1 MLNSRLRN
9 ITVIIVILVL
19 AVIILIIGRRSPF
32 GTRNS
37 EFHVDNTEKVS
48 RILISG
54 EKQSVDL
61 QRTDRGWTVNGMH
74 YARPSAIETIL
85 RVIGQMRIK
94 SPVSSAIFQRVRGDD
109 PAPLIEVQI
118 FAARRQI
125 QSFRIYQDNA
135 SSHGGI
141 MQKRKDS
148 KPFYVHV
155 PGYDPDPCSHFVVDE
170 KYWMPYTVFNISPEE
185 IGRIDLRY
193 FSREDSS
200 FSIVIRDR
208 DILFSNAV
216 YEGAELDTAAIGRY
230 FSYFTYV
237 PFERWV
243 HGNLSSAGRLFTGIR
258 PYFRLDVFNDD
269 ADTLSLMTWTMMKKQ
284 GGSATEDT
292 DRLLGSTNG
301 GDDMFI
307 IKYYD
312 LDPLIKGPSYFI
324 SD

>member
-32 GTRNS
+32 GTGNS
-37 EFHVDNTEKVS
+37 EFHVDNAEKVS
-48 RILISG
+48 RIVISG

-61 QRTDRGWTVNGMH
+61 QRTAGGWTVNGKH
-74 YARPSAIETIL
+74 YARPSAIDAIL
-85 RVIGQMRIK
+85 RVIGQVRIK
-94 SPVSSAIFQRVRGDD
+94 SPVSSSVFDRVRGDD
-109 PAPLIEVQI
+109 PAPPIGVEI
-118 FAARRQI
+118 FDGRRQI
-125 QSFRIYQDNA
+125 QSFRIYRDTV
-135 SSHGGI
+135 SSFGGI

-155 PGYDPDPCSHFVVDE
+155 PGYNADPCSYFVVDT

-185 IGRIDLRY
+185 IKGIDMHY
-193 FSREDSS
+193 FSKEDSS
-200 FSIVIRDR
+200 FSIVIDDR
-208 DILFSNAV
+208 DILFSSAV
-216 YEGAELDTAAIGRY
+216 YAGAGLDTAAIGRY
-230 FSYFTYV
+230 LSYFTYV

-243 HGNLSSAGRLFTGIR
+243 PGSLSSNGGLFNGIR
-258 PYFRLDVFNDD
+258 PYFRLDLFTND
-269 ADTLSLMTWTMMKKQ
+269 ADTLSLLTWTMMITQ
-284 GGSATEDT
+284 GDSVTEDT
-292 DRLLGSTNG
+292 DRLLGSTND

-324 SD
+324 SE

>member
-1 MLNSRLRN
+1 MLNPRLRN

-48 RILISG
+48 RIVING

-61 QRTDRGWTVNGMH
+61 QRTDRGWTVNGKH
-74 YARPSAIETIL
+74 YARPSAIETVL

-141 MQKRKDS
+141 IQKRKDS